1 MMFTAAQWRARER
14 QQGRARHDDDMR
26 NAASG
31 SGGNR
36 RRRCY
41 KCGEHGHF
49 RRECPQLRKGP
60 AAEQALLAGA
70 NVDDDGLL

>member
-1 MMFTAAQWRARER
+1 MTAAQWAARER
-14 QQGRARHDDDMR
+14 RHGGARDDDDGHSV
-26 NAASG
+26 ASG

-41 KCGEHGHF
+41 KCGENGHF
-49 RRECPQLRKGP
+49 RRECPQLWKGP
-60 AAEQALLAGA
+60 AAEHALLAGA